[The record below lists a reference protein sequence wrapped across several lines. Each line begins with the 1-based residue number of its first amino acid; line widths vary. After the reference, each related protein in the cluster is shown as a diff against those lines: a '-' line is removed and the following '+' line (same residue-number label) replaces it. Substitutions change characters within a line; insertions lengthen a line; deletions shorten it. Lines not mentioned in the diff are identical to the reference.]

1 VSGRARRGT
10 RAGAARLLLVKDLR
24 LLVRSPGLI
33 LVLVLYP
40 VLISLLVAVALQEG
54 DRTAR
59 LAIVNLDTAG
69 RTVEVG
75 GERLSV
81 DDYIARIG
89 EDAEVTL
96 LPPDEARE
104 ALDAGRVD
112 AVITIPEDFV
122 RDLQSGLNSPVI
134 ALETGRRSPIAA
146 EAFERRLEAA
156 VYRLNRAL
164 AEGYV
169 EQVVGLV
176 DVVINGGRLGIF
188 GRSGQVLGLAESRAL
203 VREAQADLRADGD
216 AETAERG
223 GARIDFIEA
232 TKENLD
238 LAAPAAN
245 VIRSPIELAPDRG
258 AEGRSPLT
266 AFGLAAALLVSLGL
280 AGVLMGAAGV
290 AGERDDNVVQ
300 RLTRGLVHP
309 AVLIGEKVVLTG
321 LVCMAIG
328 TALLGGLALAGEAT
342 VDRWALWVPALALTG
357 LALGAA
363 GALAGALAR
372 ETRTALLAA
381 FMLSVPLI
389 ALALIPGGGV
399 VGALAGLVPFGP
411 AFDLMQALLVEP
423 TIDGAEIA
431 ADLARLALMAAVLG
445 SIAALALVRR
455 TRG

>member
-1 VSGRARRGT
+1 MSARGRSGGGIGT
-10 RAGAARLLLVKDLR
+10 FGLLLAKDLR
-24 LLVRSPGLI
+24 LLARSPGLL

-40 VLISLLVAVALQEG
+40 LLISVLVAVALQEG

-69 RTVEVG
+69 RTVEVA

-81 DDYIARIG
+81 NDYIARIG
-89 EDAEVTL
+89 EDAEVTVL
-96 LPPDEARE
+96 DADAAAS

-122 RDLQSGLNSPVI
+122 RNLQSGLNSPVI
-134 ALETGRRSPIAA
+134 GLDTGSRSPIAA
-146 EAFERRLEAA
+146 EALERRLEAA

-176 DVVINGGRLGIF
+176 DIVINGGRLGIF
-188 GRSGQVLGLAESRAL
+188 GRSGDVLGLADSRAL

-216 AETAERG
+216 PETA
-223 GARIDFIEA
+223 ARLEPLIDFIDA

-245 VIRSPIELAPDRG
+245 VIRSPIELATARG
-258 AEGRSPLT
+258 AEGRTALT
-266 AFGLAAALLVSLGL
+266 AFGLAAALLVSIGL

-290 AGERDDNVVQ
+290 AGERDDDVVQ
-300 RLTRGLVHP
+300 RLVRGLVRP
-309 AVLIGEKVVLTG
+309 AALIGEKIVLTG
-321 LVCMAIG
+321 AVCVAIG
-328 TALLGGLALAGEAT
+328 AILLGGLALAGEAT
-342 VDRWALWVPALALTG
+342 VDRWALWLPTLALSG
-357 LALGAA
+357 LALGAV

-389 ALALIPGGGV
+389 ALALLPGGGPA
-399 VGALAGLVPFGP
+399 GALAALVPFGP
-411 AFDLMQALLVEP
+411 AFDVMQALLVDP
-423 TIDGAEIA
+423 AVDGAAIA
-431 ADLARLALMAAVLG
+431 ADLLRLALMAAVLG
-445 SIAALALVRR
+445 AIAAVALVRR

>member
-1 VSGRARRGT
+1 VSARGGRGRG
-10 RAGAARLLLVKDLR
+10 GAVRLLLAKDLR
-24 LLVRSPGLI
+24 LLARSPGLI

-40 VLISLLVAVALQEG
+40 VLVSLLVAVALQEG

-69 RTVEVG
+69 RTVEAG

-89 EDAEVTL
+89 QDAEVTVL
-96 LPPDEARE
+96 GAGQARR

-134 ALETGRRSPIAA
+134 GVETGGRSPIAA
-146 EAFERRLEAA
+146 EALERRLEAA

-176 DVVINGGRLGIF
+176 DVVINGGRLGVF
-188 GRSGQVLGLAESRAL
+188 GRSGEVLGLAESRDL
-203 VREAQADLRADGD
+203 VRDAQADLRADGD
-216 AETAERG
+216 PETAERLEPL
-223 GARIDFIEA
+223 IDFIDA
-232 TKENLD
+232 TKQNLD

-245 VIRSPIELAPDRG
+245 VIRSPVELAPVRG

-290 AGERDDNVVQ
+290 AGERDDGVVQ

-309 AVLIGEKVVLTG
+309 AVLIGEKVLLAG
-321 LVCMAIG
+321 LVCVVMG
-328 TALLGGLALAGEAT
+328 TALLGGLSLAGEAT
-342 VDRWALWVPALALTG
+342 VDRWAIWMPAIALTG

-389 ALALIPGGGV
+389 ALALLPGGATA
-399 VGALAGLVPFGP
+399 GALAALVPFGP
-411 AFDLMQALLVEP
+411 AFDLMQALLVDP
-423 TIDGAEIA
+423 AIDGPAIA
-431 ADLARLALMAAVLG
+431 ADLLRLAAMAVIIGGL
-445 SIAALALVRR
+445 AALALVRR